1 MAAGAEPDTAPRTAG
16 GRSAIEGRFLRRISS
31 TRLRTLAH
39 LPTAVRYVIA
49 TVFVIAALLALFALP
64 KGQSYPFILFLP
76 IILGLAV
83 LLDHHTSIYATFL
96 STALI
101 DYFVFAHPAG
111 GQDVRDLFWLAVF
124 VATGLAIGF
133 IVEAM
138 RDALN
143 KLDFDGTIVIGEG
156 ERDEAPMLFIGEK
169 VGRAIGT
176 GPRIDIALDPLEG
189 TTITAKAGP
198 NALAVLAISEEG
210 GLLNAPD
217 TYMDKIA
224 IGPGFATGL
233 IDLRKSVT
241 DNIRALASA
250 KGVEPSEIMACV
262 LDRPRHEALVAEL
275 RKLGCGIM
283 LIPDG
288 DVAGIIATTNPDTG
302 VDIYL
307 GQGGAPEGVLAAA
320 ALRCVGG
327 QMQARLVFRN
337 DDERGRAHRLGITDL
352 SRIYDLKDLA
362 RGDTIFAA
370 TGVTD
375 GSLLQGVKRRRDGT
389 VTTQSV
395 VMRASSGTV
404 RWVSGEHRKG
414 PRG

>member
-1 MAAGAEPDTAPRTAG
+1 MERSQTLDRVLVLEMVRVTEYAA
-16 GRSAIEGRFLRRISS
+16 
-31 TRLRTLAH
+31 
-39 LPTAVRYVIA
+39 
-49 TVFVIAALLALFALP
+49 IAAAKQVGRGDEHA
-64 KGQSYPFILFLP
+64 
-76 IILGLAV
+76 A
-83 LLDHHTSIYATFL
+83 DA
-96 STALI
+96 A
-101 DYFVFAHPAG
+101 A
-111 GQDVRDLFWLAVF
+111 
-124 VATGLAIGF
+124 
-133 IVEAM
+133 VEAM

-176 GPRIDIALDPLEG
+176 GPKIDIALDPLEG

-352 SRIYDLKDLA
+352 SRLYDLKDLA

-375 GSLLQGVKRRRDGT
+375 GSLLHGVKRRRDGT
-389 VTTQSV
+389 VTTHSV